1 MEVIR
6 ARNVNEAYEQ
16 GRLLLLNEGVREE
29 SRAGPVVVAPY
40 PVLTVY
46 ERPTER
52 VLFDVPRDA
61 NPFFHLFE
69 SLWLLAGRDDARW
82 LDQFVSDFSSRFAQD
97 DGRLHG
103 SYGKRWRDHFSLYGR
118 EIPDNGPRED
128 WRTEQSSDQLDSV
141 VQTLR
146 TDPSSRQCVITM
158 WDPTADLGVAG
169 LKDRPCNTQVYLRVR
184 DITYR
189 EPPVTDQNS
198 AEWERRIV
206 EGTNRV
212 LDLAVTCRSNDI
224 VWGAYGANAVQFSV
238 LQEYLAGRIGVGVG
252 TMYQFSNNW
261 HGYVDVLEKFRWW
274 DASSDPYREG
284 LASSLP
290 MGTDWSTWDTDLR
303 RFMAWTEGTPSSTP
317 APEFANTWFIGV
329 AVPMYKAH
337 LEHRYGNRKAALDYA
352 TRITAADWRKAAL
365 HWLARRQ
372 K

>member
-6 ARNVNEAYEQ
+6 VRNVNEAYET
-16 GRLLLLNEGVREE
+16 GRTLLLNAGVREE

-82 LDQFVSDFSSRFAQD
+82 LDQFVSDFSARFAQD

-103 SYGKRWRDHFSLYGR
+103 SYGKRWRGWFTRAQFNSDGQGGTSCSEEPL
-118 EIPDNGPRED
+118 
-128 WRTEQSSDQLDSV
+128 DQLDSV
-141 VQTLR
+141 VRTLQ
-146 TDPSSRQCVITM
+146 TDPSSRQCVIAM

-169 LKDRPCNTQVYLRVR
+169 LRDRPCNTQVYLRVR
-184 DITYR
+184 TEQG
-189 EPPVTDQNS
+189 EPEPGGGDPLTRS
-198 AEWERRIV
+198 
-206 EGTNRV
+206 V
-212 LDLAVTCRSNDI
+212 LDLTVTCRSNDI

-261 HGYVDVLEKFRWW
+261 HGYEAVLEKFRWW

-284 LASSLP
+284 LVTPLP
-290 MGTDWSTWDTDLR
+290 MGTDWTRWDEDLYQ
-303 RFMAWTEGTPSSTP
+303 FMAWTEGTPSSVR
-317 APEFANTWFIGV
+317 APGFANMWFTGV

-337 LEHRYGNRKAALDYA
+337 LEHRYGNREAALDYA
-352 TRITAADWRKAAL
+352 ARIRATDWCKAAL
-365 HWLARRQ
+365 HWIARRQ